1 MPYDVPHTIQHP
13 YEQQN
18 QIIITRK
25 NSIPITKGS
34 PKTFTGDV
42 DIEFAIPQRAN
53 SHISG
58 GLVTFHPKARTH
70 WHTHPYGQLLIIT
83 AGKGYVQQ
91 WGKPIQSVSQGDIVW
106 FPANVKHWHG
116 ATPDQS
122 MSHYAIQE
130 DKNGNVV
137 QWMEPVTDKQY
148 NNEK

>member
-58 GLVTFHPKARTH
+58 GLVTFHPKEERIGIH
-70 WHTHPYGQLLIIT
+70 ILMVNY
-83 AGKGYVQQ
+83 
-91 WGKPIQSVSQGDIVW
+91 
-106 FPANVKHWHG
+106 
-116 ATPDQS
+116 
-122 MSHYAIQE
+122 
-130 DKNGNVV
+130 
-137 QWMEPVTDKQY
+137 
-148 NNEK
+148 